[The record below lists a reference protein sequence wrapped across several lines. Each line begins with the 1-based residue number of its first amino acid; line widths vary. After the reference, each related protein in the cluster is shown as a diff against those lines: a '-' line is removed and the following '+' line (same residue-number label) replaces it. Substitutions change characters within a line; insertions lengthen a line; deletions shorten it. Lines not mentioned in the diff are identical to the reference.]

1 MDPPA
6 LLTVNKQ
13 SNLTCRCSSPANSSE
28 GGESETTTTRED
40 GGKFSLN
47 YFKADFS
54 DLKCGGNKPWCMKL
68 VKASANTSIYPWDPL
83 VHFHQAFA
91 SSFMSAY
98 QPFALESVSRSGI
111 VWKKSWVIW
120 YVLRQ
125 SDLMKNALSV
135 RAGFFFFF
143 LTASARL
150 WHEKQHRTPDQ
161 SVHTGG
167 GAALSFYNDAII
179 SATPNMPPFV
189 VWRYLIDSWWVLLF
203 SQEKYNCWTHSHLHI
218 NINIDIRDIIIKI
231 QI

>member
-135 RAGFFFFF
+135 RAGFFFSFWQLRPGSGMRNNTEHLISPF
-143 LTASARL
+143 TPEEEQLWVFTMTPLSQRHLTCRRL
-150 WHEKQHRTPDQ
+150 LSEDIWLIHDEFCSFHRKNTTVGP
-161 SVHTGG
+161 TR
-167 GAALSFYNDAII
+167 ICI
-179 SATPNMPPFV
+179 
-189 VWRYLIDSWWVLLF
+189 
-203 SQEKYNCWTHSHLHI
+203 
-218 NINIDIRDIIIKI
+218 
-231 QI
+231 